1 MSLQGQVALV
11 TGGGSGIG
19 RASAR
24 ALAREGARVVVAD
37 RNVEGAEA
45 VREAIEQ
52 SGGSALAVA
61 VDVADPQSVQ
71 ALVDRTLA
79 IYGQIDVL
87 VNCAGIAPRK
97 PVLEMTDEEW
107 RQVIAVNLDGTFYV
121 SRAVARPM
129 VERGSGTLILI
140 ASDRGI
146 YGLAGGAH
154 YSSSKAGVI
163 AFTKSL
169 ALELGSRGV
178 TVNAIN
184 PGTTD
189 TPLARG
195 TLTDDE
201 WQKRW
206 TQDPLGRLSLPEDIA
221 EIVLFLA
228 KSGGKFMTGQLI
240 TTRMCFG

>member
-1 MSLQGQVALV
+1 MPLQGQVALV

-79 IYGQIDVL
+79 TYGQIDVL

-97 PVLEMTDEEW
+97 PVIEMTDEEW

-169 ALELGSRGV
+169 ALELGPNGV

-228 KSGGKFMTGQLI
+228 SSPPQS
-240 TTRMCFG
+240 

>member
-24 ALAREGARVVVAD
+24 ALARAGARVVVAD
-37 RNVEGAEA
+37 QNVEGAEA

-61 VDVADPQSVQ
+61 VDVADPRSVQ

-79 IYGQIDVL
+79 TYGQIDVL

-169 ALELGSRGV
+169 GFGARIERGH
-178 TVNAIN
+178 
-184 PGTTD
+184 
-189 TPLARG
+189 R
-195 TLTDDE
+195 
-201 WQKRW
+201 Q
-206 TQDPLGRLSLPEDIA
+206 
-221 EIVLFLA
+221 
-228 KSGGKFMTGQLI
+228 
-240 TTRMCFG
+240 CH